1 MTTRRRIGWILG
13 WLGCCIV
20 QAVQAQPTRMVD
32 IRPGSYVP
40 LFGST
45 PPAAVQVDGFK
56 LDITPVTHAQYLAFV
71 RSHPSWKK
79 SGVKR
84 LFADDGYLSSWTS
97 DFTPPSDRMNAPVT
111 TVSWHA
117 ASAYCSAQ
125 GKRLPTVDEWEYVA
139 MADAGKR
146 DARSDPAYNEAILR
160 SYEAP
165 RTYLH
170 AVGRTVPNVWGVYDM
185 HGVVWEWTSDFNSIL
200 ITGESRSGGTDS
212 MLFCA
217 SGSVGASDLM
227 NYAAFMRYAFR
238 SSVKASHTINSL
250 GFRCAQDL

>member
-1 MTTRRRIGWILG
+1 
-13 WLGCCIV
+13 
-20 QAVQAQPTRMVD
+20 MVD
-32 IRPGSYVP
+32 IREGSYIP
-40 LFGST
+40 LFGTT
-45 PPAAVQVDGFK
+45 PPVAVQVDAFK
-56 LDITPVTHAQYLAFV
+56 IDITPVTHAQYAEFV
-71 RSHPSWKK
+71 RRHPAWRK
-79 SGVKR
+79 STVKR
-84 LFADDGYLSSWTS
+84 LFADEGYLSAWSGDTA
-97 DFTPPSDRMNAPVT
+97 PPAERRNSPVT

-139 MADAGKR
+139 MADDKRR
-146 DARSDPAYNEAILR
+146 DARTDPTYNEAILR

-165 RTYLH
+165 RTYLR
-170 AVGRTVPNVWGVYDM
+170 AVGQTAPNVWGVFDL
-185 HGVVWEWTSDFNSIL
+185 HGLVWEWTSDFNSIL

-238 SSVKASHTINSL
+238 SSVNASHTINSL
-250 GFRCAQDL
+250 GFRCAQDR